1 MEITQRGGIFLST
14 LQTSRFKHQ
23 LPLYV
28 MLLIP
33 VTLVAIYNYGP
44 MLGVLIA
51 FQNYYPTNKGFFVTL
66 FQGEWIGLEMFRYI
80 FRMPDFGSILWNTFF
95 IAVMKILSK
104 IFFPLV
110 FALLLNEV
118 RKMWFKKTV
127 QTITFLP
134 YFLSWVI
141 LGSVLLEV
149 FSPSGGIANRI
160 LGIFGVEPIYFFGNA
175 KIFPYMM
182 VITDLWKEI
191 GFNTIILLA
200 ALTGI
205 DPTLYEAAS
214 IDGANRW
221 KQTRHITIPSISGMV
236 VLLLI
241 LGLGGVM
248 NAGFEQIFVLYNPS
262 VYSTG
267 DIIDTFTYR
276 MGISSG
282 QYSLATAVGLFKS
295 VVSLVMITFS
305 YWLAHKYSDYRI
317 F

>member
-1 MEITQRGGIFLST
+1 MSKLKRQG
-14 LQTSRFKHQ
+14 
-23 LPLYV
+23 PLYL
-28 MLLIP
+28 MMAIP
-33 VTLVAIYNYGP
+33 VILVLIYNYGP

-51 FQNYYPTNKGFFVTL
+51 FQDYVPSNKGFFYSL
-66 FQGEWIGLEMFRYI
+66 FNGQWIGLTMFKYI
-80 FRMPDFGSILWNTFF
+80 FKMPDFSSIMWNTFY
-95 IAVMKILSK
+95 IAVMKIIVK

-141 LGSVLLEV
+141 LGGILLEV
-149 FSPSGGIANRI
+149 FSPTSGIVNEVIKSFNG
-160 LGIFGVEPIYFFGNA
+160 ETIYFFGNA
-175 KIFPYMM
+175 KLFPYMM
-182 VITDLWKEI
+182 VVTDLWKDV

-200 ALTGI
+200 ALTGV
-205 DPTLYEAAS
+205 DPSLYEAAS
-214 IDGANRW
+214 IDGAGRW
-221 KQTRHITIPSISGMV
+221 KQTIYITLPSISGMV

-241 LGLGGVM
+241 LGLGNVM
-248 NAGFEQIFVLYNPS
+248 NAGFEQIFVLYNPA

-276 MGISSG
+276 MGITNG
-282 QYSLATAVGLFKS
+282 QFSLATAVGLFKS
-295 VVSLVMITFS
+295 VVSFVLISIS
-305 YWLAHKYSDYRI
+305 YWLANRYSNYRI